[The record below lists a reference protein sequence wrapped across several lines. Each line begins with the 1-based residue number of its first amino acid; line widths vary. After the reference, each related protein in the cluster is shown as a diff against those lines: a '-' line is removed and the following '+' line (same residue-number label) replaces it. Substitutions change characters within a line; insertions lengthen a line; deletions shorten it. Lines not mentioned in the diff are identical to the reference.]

1 MGDEIPPFD
10 DYVASL
16 SQLSN
21 PFDPT
26 VPTAESE
33 EIRAVARA
41 LSEIDVVDRASL
53 AEYIRDSPEA
63 VPVLG
68 LTVGLTREKLKNV
81 LKHHLDS
88 AGWITVARGQPDALI
103 AMLDGNYDLVRLV
116 AEQRERRYDFGDILV
131 ARAGTRRTATDAG
144 ATGRRIEDEIERVAQ
159 DLVLPYATRTRFE
172 GRNGLTAPC
181 DLAIPAGGVAARI
194 VVAAKGF
201 DSTGSKLT
209 DAVREV
215 EEMAE
220 KRLPSQ
226 YVMAVVDGIG
236 WKSRIKDLRRIHHL
250 LETRQIDGL
259 YTLTSLGTFR
269 EDLAIAA
276 RRLDLLG

>member
-1 MGDEIPPFD
+1 MTNGTFDE
-10 DYVASL
+10 YVESL

-33 EIRAVARA
+33 EIRTVAA
-41 LSEIDVVDRASL
+41 GLAGLDIVDRASL
-53 AEYIRDSPEA
+53 AAFVQGQADA

-68 LTVGLTREKLKNV
+68 LAVGLTREKLKNV
-81 LKHHLDS
+81 LRHHLGS
-88 AGWITVARGQPDALI
+88 SGWITLARERPDDVI
-103 AMLDGNYDLVRLV
+103 TMLDENYEIVRLV
-116 AEQRERRYDFGDILV
+116 DEQRGRTYDFGDVLV
-131 ARAGTRRTATDAG
+131 ARGGTRRTATEAG
-144 ATGRRIEDEIERVAQ
+144 ATGRRVEDEIEHVAQ
-159 DLVLPYATRTRFE
+159 DLRLPCATRTRFE

-181 DLAIPAGGVAARI
+181 DLAIPGGGKGALI

-220 KRLPSQ
+220 KRLPTQ
-226 YVMAVVDGIG
+226 FVMAAIDGIG
-236 WKSRIKDLRRIHHL
+236 WKSRLNDLRKIYDLRA
-250 LETRQIDGL
+250 TNQIDGM
-259 YTLTSLGTFR
+259 YTLEGLGDFR
-269 EDLAIAA
+269 QDLESAA
-276 RRLDLLG
+276 KRLGLI

>member
-1 MGDEIPPFD
+1 MTIGSFD
-10 DYVASL
+10 DYVESL

-33 EIRAVARA
+33 EIRTVAA
-41 LSEIDVVDRASL
+41 GLAGLGVVDRASL
-53 AEYIRDSPEA
+53 AAFIRGQADA

-68 LTVGLTREKLKNV
+68 LAVGLTREKLKNV
-81 LKHHLDS
+81 LRHHLGS
-88 AGWITVARGQPDALI
+88 SGWITLARERPDDVI
-103 AMLDGNYDLVRLV
+103 AMLDENYEVVRLV
-116 AEQRERRYDFGDILV
+116 EEQRGRTYDFGDVLV

-144 ATGRRIEDEIERVAQ
+144 ATGRRVEDEIEEVAR
-159 DLVLPYATRTRFE
+159 DLGLPCATRTRFE
-172 GRNGLTAPC
+172 GRNGQTAPC
-181 DLAIPAGGVAARI
+181 DLAIPGGGRDALI

-220 KRLPSQ
+220 KRLPTQ
-226 YVMAVVDGIG
+226 FVMAAIDGIG
-236 WKSRIKDLRRIHHL
+236 WKSRLNDLRKIYDLRASN
-250 LETRQIDGL
+250 QIDGM
-259 YTLTSLGTFR
+259 YTLEGLGEFR
-269 EDLAIAA
+269 QDLETAGKRVGLI
-276 RRLDLLG
+276 

>member
-1 MGDEIPPFD
+1 MTPGSFD
-10 DYVASL
+10 DYVDSL

-33 EIRAVARA
+33 EIRTVATA
-41 LSEIDVVDRASL
+41 LADLDAVDRVSL
-53 AEYIRDSPEA
+53 AAFIQEHADA

-68 LTVGLTREKLKNV
+68 LAVGLTREKLKNV
-81 LKHHLDS
+81 LRHHLGS
-88 AGWITVARGQPDALI
+88 SGWITLARDRSGEVI
-103 AMLDGNYDLVRLV
+103 AMLDENYELVRLIE
-116 AEQRERRYDFGDILV
+116 EQRGRTYDFGDVLV

-144 ATGRRIEDEIERVAQ
+144 ATGRRVEDEIERVAQ
-159 DLVLPYATRTRFE
+159 DLGLPASTRTRFE
-172 GRNGLTAPC
+172 GRNGQTAPC
-181 DLAIPAGGVAARI
+181 DLAIPAGGKDALI

-220 KRLPSQ
+220 KRLPTQ
-226 YVMAVVDGIG
+226 FVMAAIDGIG
-236 WKSRIKDLRRIHHL
+236 WKSRLNDLRRIHDL
-250 LETRQIDGL
+250 RASNQIDGM
-259 YTLTSLGTFR
+259 YTLEGLGDFR
-269 EDLAIAA
+269 RDLEAA
-276 RRLDLLG
+276 AKRLGLI

>member
-1 MGDEIPPFD
+1 MTLGTFD
-10 DYVASL
+10 DYVDSL

-33 EIRAVARA
+33 EIRTIASA
-41 LSEIDVVDRASL
+41 LATLGSVSRGSL
-53 AEYIRDSPEA
+53 SSFIQDDPEA

-68 LTVGLTREKLKNV
+68 AAVGLTREKLKNV
-81 LKHHLDS
+81 LRHHLGS
-88 AGWITVARGQPDALI
+88 AGWITLARDRPADVI
-103 AMLDGNYDLVRLV
+103 DMLDEHYEVVRLV
-116 AEQRERRYDFGDILV
+116 EDQRARTYDFGDVLV

-144 ATGRRIEDEIERVAQ
+144 ATGRRVEDEIEQVAI
-159 DLVLPYATRTRFE
+159 DLGLPSKTRTRFI
-172 GRNGLTAPC
+172 GRNGLSAPC
-181 DLAIPAGGVAARI
+181 DLAIPAGGSEALI

-220 KRLPSQ
+220 KRLPTQ
-226 YVMAVVDGIG
+226 FVMAAIDGIG
-236 WKSRIKDLRRIHHL
+236 WKSRIRDLRRIYDL
-250 LETRQIDGL
+250 YTSQQIDGI
-259 YTLTSLGTFR
+259 YTLEGLGQFRIDLEAAGKRLSL
-269 EDLAIAA
+269 I
-276 RRLDLLG
+276 

>member
-1 MGDEIPPFD
+1 MTAGSFD
-10 DYVASL
+10 HYVGSL

-33 EIRAVARA
+33 EIRTVAA
-41 LSEIDVVDRASL
+41 GLAELEVVDRASL
-53 AEYIRDSPEA
+53 STFIRDRANA

-68 LTVGLTREKLKNV
+68 LAVGLTREKLKNV
-81 LKHHLDS
+81 LRHHLGS
-88 AGWITVARGQPDALI
+88 SGWITLARDRSDDVIG
-103 AMLDGNYDLVRLV
+103 MLDENYDVVRLV
-116 AEQRERRYDFGDILV
+116 DEQRRRTYAFGDVLV

-144 ATGRRIEDEIERVAQ
+144 ATGRRVEDEIEQVAH
-159 DLVLPYATRTRFE
+159 DLGLPSATRTRFE
-172 GRNGLTAPC
+172 GRNGQTAPC
-181 DLAIPAGGVAARI
+181 DLAIPAGGREAKI

-220 KRLPSQ
+220 KRLPTQ
-226 YVMAVVDGIG
+226 FVMAAIDGIG
-236 WKSRIKDLRRIHHL
+236 WKSRLNDLRRIYDL
-250 LETRQIDGL
+250 RASNQIDGM
-259 YTLTSLGTFR
+259 YTLEGLGDFR
-269 EDLAIAA
+269 QDLESAA
-276 RRLDLLG
+276 KRLGLM

>member
-1 MGDEIPPFD
+1 MTIVSFA

-21 PFDPT
+21 RFDPT
-26 VPTAESE
+26 VPTAESQ
-33 EIRAVARA
+33 EIHTIAAGLA
-41 LSEIDVVDRASL
+41 GLGSVDRASL
-53 AEYIRDSPEA
+53 AQFIEAKPEA

-68 LTVGLTREKLKNV
+68 LAVGLTREKLKNI
-81 LKHHLDS
+81 LRHHLGS
-88 AGWITVARGQPDALI
+88 VGWVTLARQRATDLI
-103 AMLDGNYDLVRLV
+103 EMLDENYEVVRLV
-116 AEQRERRYDFGDILV
+116 NEQRVRVYDFGDLLV

-144 ATGRRIEDEIERVAQ
+144 ATGRRVEDEIEQVAY
-159 DLVLPYATRTRFE
+159 DLGLSSATRTRFV

-181 DLAIPAGGVAARI
+181 DLAIPVGGAGALI

-220 KRLPSQ
+220 RRLPTQ
-226 YVMAVVDGIG
+226 FVMAAIDGIG
-236 WKSRIKDLRRIHHL
+236 WKSRINDLRRIHNL
-250 LETRQIDGL
+250 RASNQIDGM
-259 YTLTSLGTFR
+259 YTLEGLGQFR
-269 EDLAIAA
+269 NDLDAAA
-276 RRLDLLG
+276 RRLGLI

>member
-1 MGDEIPPFD
+1 MTIGSFD
-10 DYVASL
+10 DYVESL

-33 EIRAVARA
+33 EIRTVAVGLAG
-41 LSEIDVVDRASL
+41 LGVVDRASL
-53 AEYIRDSPEA
+53 AAFILGQADA

-68 LTVGLTREKLKNV
+68 LAVGLTREKLKNV
-81 LKHHLDS
+81 LRHHLGS
-88 AGWITVARGQPDALI
+88 SGWITLARERPDDVI
-103 AMLDGNYDLVRLV
+103 AMLDENYEVVRLV
-116 AEQRERRYDFGDILV
+116 EEQRGRTYDFGDVLV

-144 ATGRRIEDEIERVAQ
+144 ATGRRVEDEIEQVARV
-159 DLVLPYATRTRFE
+159 LGLPCATRTRFE
-172 GRNGLTAPC
+172 GRNGQTAPC
-181 DLAIPAGGVAARI
+181 DLAIPGGGKDALI

-220 KRLPSQ
+220 KRLPTQ
-226 YVMAVVDGIG
+226 FVMAAIDGIG
-236 WKSRIKDLRRIHHL
+236 WKSRLNDLRRIYDL
-250 LETRQIDGL
+250 RSSNQIDGM
-259 YTLTSLGTFR
+259 YTLEGLGEFR
-269 EDLAIAA
+269 QDLETAGKRVGLI
-276 RRLDLLG
+276 

>member
-1 MGDEIPPFD
+1 MTNGSFD
-10 DYVASL
+10 DYVESL

-33 EIRAVARA
+33 EIRTVAA
-41 LSEIDVVDRASL
+41 GLAGLDIVDRASL
-53 AEYIRDSPEA
+53 ADLIWGEPDA

-68 LTVGLTREKLKNV
+68 LAVGLTREKLKNV
-81 LKHHLDS
+81 LRHHLGS
-88 AGWITVARGQPDALI
+88 SGWITLARERPDDVI
-103 AMLDGNYDLVRLV
+103 TMLDENYEVVRLV
-116 AEQRERRYDFGDILV
+116 DEQRAHTYDFGDVLV

-144 ATGRRIEDEIERVAQ
+144 ATGRRVEDEIEQVAR
-159 DLVLPYATRTRFE
+159 DLGLPSATRTRFE

-181 DLAIPAGGVAARI
+181 DLAIPGGGKDALI

-220 KRLPSQ
+220 KRLPTQ
-226 YVMAVVDGIG
+226 FVMAAIDGIG
-236 WKSRIKDLRRIHHL
+236 WKSRINDLRKIYDL
-250 LETRQIDGL
+250 SASNQIDGM
-259 YTLTSLGTFR
+259 YTLEGLGEFR
-269 EDLAIAA
+269 HDLEAA
-276 RRLDLLG
+276 AKRLGLV